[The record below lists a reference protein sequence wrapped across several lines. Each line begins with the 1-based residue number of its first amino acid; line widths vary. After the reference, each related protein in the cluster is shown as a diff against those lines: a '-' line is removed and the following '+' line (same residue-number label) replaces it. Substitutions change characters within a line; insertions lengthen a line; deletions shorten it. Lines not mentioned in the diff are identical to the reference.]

1 MNNREAIAKIK
12 GMRFQVQSSLDEI
25 EVDVDSK
32 EAEQD
37 NQEIVEAFDM
47 AIKALSIEPQEHTD
61 EKYDELMKQYKH
73 LRKYASDLETKL
85 SVEQTEWIP
94 IKTRP
99 LTKEEKEHYAE
110 MGYSDDSVTFM
121 YDCPLP
127 DDGEEVLVTDWLGNV
142 EFDTFIRDEC
152 DGCYFEENCDDG
164 EVVAWMHKPSPYK
177 GDTE

>member
-37 NQEIVEAFDM
+37 NREIVEAFDM
-47 AIKALSIEPQEHTD
+47 ATKAL
-61 EKYDELMKQYKH
+61 
-73 LRKYASDLETKL
+73 
-85 SVEQTEWIP
+85 EQTEWIP

-99 LTKEEKEHYAE
+99 LTKEEKEYYAE

-164 EVVAWMHKPSPYK
+164 EVVAWKHKPIPYK
-177 GDTE
+177 EEEK